1 MMQKRILLIR
11 SVLILLAGLLIAC
24 AETPKNSNRAQLEKI
39 FQHLYSLETEGI
51 RSLSL
56 EVAGSHETVRN
67 FLMDLNIDSGK
78 IIIYWRAPFEMKT
91 RVYSKT
97 GEMVPLPRW
106 LDFGF
111 AFGIFYGTD
120 LVPIFARPENEI
132 HQIETDFN
140 LVENGVLNTKITDK
154 NQHEY
159 TVKNLDQKVEFVT
172 IVTDSSGFP
181 LNRLGTRL
189 VQTGGQMI
197 ELGYSEN
204 WIKLPNQKAVT
215 SYRLQMTKDKSQRRR
230 EYRISYLKIGDYW
243 LPTEIVERKRA
254 TEAGKLQKQDTRL
267 AYLNYGINPTLS
279 DSLFHFAEP
288 TDVRQNF
295 STPDST
301 LASLIA
307 AARAGNIPQMQGC
320 FSADMAV
327 QFANLT
333 HEASQG
339 ITPFAIIPDQML
351 QKIKNDV
358 TRWVFGS
365 YVEQIGE
372 ITTTRV
378 RETATQVVLTV
389 DYSGRSS
396 LFRGQY
402 QLIQEAGAWK
412 IDTNPYVIFKIQ
424 E

>member
-1 MMQKRILLIR
+1 MQKRIVLIR
-11 SVLILLAGLLIAC
+11 SVLILLAGLLFAC
-24 AETPKNSNRAQLEKI
+24 AETPQNSNRANLEKI
-39 FQHLYSLETEGI
+39 FAHLYSLETEGI

-67 FLMDLNIDSGK
+67 FLADLNIDSGK
-78 IIIYWRAPFEMKT
+78 ILIYWRAPFDMKT
-91 RVYSKT
+91 MVYSKT

-111 AFGIFYGTD
+111 AFGLFYGTD

-132 HQIETDFN
+132 QLLETGFN
-140 LVENGVLNTKITDK
+140 LAENGVVNIRMNDK
-154 NQHEY
+154 NQREY
-159 TVKNLDQKVEFVT
+159 TVKNPNQKVEFAT
-172 IVTDSSGFP
+172 IVTDSADFP

-189 VQTGGQMI
+189 FETGGQLI

-204 WIKLPNQKAVT
+204 WIKLPNQKAIP

-230 EYRISYLKIGDYW
+230 EYRISFQKIADYW
-243 LPTEIVERKRA
+243 LPTEIMERKRA

-267 AYLNYGINPTLS
+267 VYLNYQINPPLP
-279 DSLFHFAEP
+279 DSLFHFEESAAAH
-288 TDVRQNF
+288 QNL

-307 AARAGNIPQMQGC
+307 AARAGNIPQMQNC
-320 FSADMAV
+320 FSEAMAV

-333 HEASQG
+333 REASQG
-339 ITPFAIIPDQML
+339 ITPFAIIPEEML

-365 YVEQIGE
+365 YVEHIGT
-372 ITTTRV
+372 IKTNRV
-378 RETATQVVLTV
+378 RETPTQVVLTV

-402 QLIQEAGAWK
+402 QMIQEAGAWK
-412 IDTNPYVIFKIQ
+412 IDTNPYVIFKIA